1 VFFLVLSLLLSMTHS
16 LVMVQIPSDV
26 IVNESKSILRGRVE
40 SVSYEKP
47 ANVIYTNYTFR
58 IYSDGYIKSG
68 TVDPSQNTINIKIT
82 GGIYGHEKLD
92 LPGFPVLSVG
102 SEYLLFLDKRGTA
115 YDIYA
120 ASQGCLKV
128 INTTSGDKVV
138 APCVSSYYN
147 SIYIDQS
154 ASGPVTLDSFIKKIQ
169 GYQKS

>member
-1 VFFLVLSLLLSMTHS
+1 MFFLVLSFLLSMTYP

-26 IVNESKSILRGRVE
+26 IVNESKSILRGKVE

-58 IYSDGYIKSG
+58 IYSDGYIKSDI
-68 TVDPSQNTINIKIT
+68 VDPSQNIINIKMT
-82 GGIYGHEKLD
+82 GGTYGREKLD

-102 SEYLLFLDKRGTA
+102 SEYLLFLDKRGTS

-138 APCVSSYYN
+138 APCESSYYN

-154 ASGPVTLDSFIKKIQ
+154 ASGPVKLDSFIKKIQ
-169 GYQKS
+169 GYQKN